1 MHKYL
6 LLLSILAIPACIES
20 EQSQPQGAALC
31 GFAKQDMMT
40 IAEDRESNLFD
51 LMVEGNP
58 DSLLLSPILKVNL
71 ELQSPVYIQGLIEP
85 TAEGS
90 FIWHFQHHESVH
102 LRLHMDHPFTLI
114 GEVDGKLISE
124 ISLAPT
130 NERGRFLHMEAFKN
144 GGAYVHGAI
153 KGEYLNGPDIRD
165 LEEHWDKLV
174 AKVDEGQTDEDI
186 MLWFHNKTGR
196 HLSATDI
203 PRTKRG
209 SLTITSGNIEF
220 KEELIDCLIRPSCL
234 NQIFISPL
242 SSPSPEIQAKL
253 SEILRTYES
262 SDQWVDYAIR
272 PDGNVVFAEDKP
284 YIKHSILSFI
294 SADATRES
302 LRELIQDHQHTGM
315 AGFIHP
321 LSAAGEFKITVV
333 NGKRVIVFNNA
344 SGHYRPSPQ
353 QTNRYLVRLAL
364 QHLVTQALGEQLP
377 IVFVAAKE

>member
-1 MHKYL
+1 MTALGFKTAT
-6 LLLSILAIPACIES
+6 AIPSTKTYA
-20 EQSQPQGAALC
+20 EQANEKFSTSKDEIVELKARFDAA
-31 GFAKQDMMT
+31 
-40 IAEDRESNLFD
+40 
-51 LMVEGNP
+51 
-58 DSLLLSPILKVNL
+58 
-71 ELQSPVYIQGLIEP
+71 
-85 TAEGS
+85 
-90 FIWHFQHHESVH
+90 
-102 LRLHMDHPFTLI
+102 
-114 GEVDGKLISE
+114 
-124 ISLAPT
+124 
-130 NERGRFLHMEAFKN
+130 
-144 GGAYVHGAI
+144 
-153 KGEYLNGPDIRD
+153 
-165 LEEHWDKLV
+165 
-174 AKVDEGQTDEDI
+174 
-186 MLWFHNKTGR
+186 
-196 HLSATDI
+196 
-203 PRTKRG
+203 
-209 SLTITSGNIEF
+209 F